1 MLIVDDDAGF
11 RSFVSGLVEEA
22 GFDALEAENGE
33 DALRLAT
40 AEPPA
45 AVLLDVA
52 LPGLS
57 GYEVCQRLR
66 EQFGDTLPIIFVSG
80 KRTREYDRAGGMLL
94 GADDYIVKPFDPGE
108 FIARVRR
115 HVGRARSARDDVHLT
130 PREHEVL
137 ARLFV
142 HSAVAV
148 GDRDLELVLGPVGER
163 ALGRPVGRGDQGGMG
178 IAQDHR
184 APRRRVVDVPV
195 AVGVLEARADPAREV
210 EGDGGRPAN
219 GARDPSG
226 QGPAGALE
234 EGS

>member
-1 MLIVDDDAGF
+1 MRSHRGHVLIVDDDAEF
-11 RSFVSGLVEEA
+11 RSFVSSLVEEA
-22 GFDALEAENGE
+22 GFDAQEAENGE
-33 DALRLAT
+33 AALRLAA

-57 GYEVCQRLR
+57 GYEVCRRLR

-80 KRTREYDRAGGMLL
+80 KRTRDYDRAGGMLL

-137 ARLFV
+137 VLLARGLDQREIAAELV
-142 HSAVAV
+142 ISEKTVATHIQRVLEKLGAHSRAEAVATAHRDRLV
-148 GDRDLELVLGPVGER
+148 G
-163 ALGRPVGRGDQGGMG
+163 
-178 IAQDHR
+178 
-184 APRRRVVDVPV
+184 
-195 AVGVLEARADPAREV
+195 
-210 EGDGGRPAN
+210 
-219 GARDPSG
+219 
-226 QGPAGALE
+226 
-234 EGS
+234 